1 MDLAIETSGLVR
13 TIDFAPNA
21 VVTEGQV
28 LLKMDDKAERA
39 GLAVTKATR
48 AQTLSSRGVRVANT
62 LETAEAQVESE
73 LAQAQLQ
80 TVPDAT
86 HSPAHPLAVWSGF
99 RGRAAAQSRNRV
111 WRTHAAPTVYQNGRE
126 DGMRA
131 VALARIASASTERC

>member
-1 MDLAIETSGLVR
+1 MDLAIKSSGLVR

-39 GLAVTKATR
+39 GLAAGEAGLAVAKATR

-86 HSPAHPLAVWSGF
+86 QSPAHPLAV
-99 RGRAAAQSRNRV
+99 
-111 WRTHAAPTVYQNGRE
+111 
-126 DGMRA
+126 
-131 VALARIASASTERC
+131 

>member
-1 MDLAIETSGLVR
+1 MDLAIESSGLVR

-28 LLKMDDKAERA
+28 LLKMDDMAERA
-39 GLAVTKATR
+39 GLAAGEAGLAVAKATR

-86 HSPAHPLAVWSGF
+86 QSPAHPLAVWSGF
-99 RGRAAAQSRNRV
+99 RGPRWASMSCRERSTPHC
-111 WRTHAAPTVYQNGRE
+111 RT
-126 DGMRA
+126 
-131 VALARIASASTERC
+131 